1 MSYKAFQQHVNALI
15 AKAGGDIKVRFL
27 VDTEK
32 GMYMAIC
39 SEGTRIFASNSC
51 PRVKVTWGSGHTA
64 FATI

>member
-32 GMYMAIC
+32 GMYMAILNP
-39 SEGTRIFASNSC
+39 RIF
-51 PRVKVTWGSGHTA
+51 W
-64 FATI
+64 